1 MEYEHPNGL
10 DLVIIKILN
19 CLLQVFSHRL
29 AQPEVSKDTLLRLEE
44 MFRQQPE

>member
-10 DLVIIKILN
+10 DLVKILN